1 MDNTER
7 VKMIRLMAKE
17 LEESVT
23 AYQNACVK
31 KGNHPVCVGCD
42 VSISNSKGAI
52 ERKIVHMRQA
62 LLDLGGKL

>member
-17 LEESVT
+17 LEESVA
-23 AYQNACVK
+23 AYQNARAQKENRHVYAE
-31 KGNHPVCVGCD
+31 CD

-52 ERKIVHMRQA
+52 QRKIIHMRQT
-62 LLDLGGKL
+62 LLDLGQKL